1 MKYSLHFLLILC
13 AVEGY
18 RGQRPYQ
25 CGARPCSPEF
35 NPVCGWKLSEEGET
49 IDKMFPN
56 VCVMGEENDCNENDS
71 HHWILYDTC
80 PSQIAMD
87 KESLKVKYQKEN
99 EKDEEDFR
107 KWLDDLVE

>member
-56 VCVMGEENDCNENDS
+56 VCVMGEENDCNENGK
-71 HHWILYDTC
+71 
-80 PSQIAMD
+80 SQYNH
-87 KESLKVKYQKEN
+87 VRYQNLIFIFFFFLLMIFTTVLQIKIHSVN
-99 EKDEEDFR
+99 
-107 KWLDDLVE
+107 VN